1 MWAVMLKMN
10 GLRAPEI
17 GYWPLVVIH
26 EKGWQWALPLFF
38 FLVEFRSGSRQR
50 PLAAHGANQRPR
62 ALQLLPRQ
70 SPAEK
75 LCGFK
80 WPFIVDFPIKN
91 CDFP

>member
-38 FLVEFRSGSRQR
+38 FLVEFEVALGNGLLQHMERTSGQERFSFSLDITCR
-50 PLAAHGANQRPR
+50 
-62 ALQLLPRQ
+62 
-70 SPAEK
+70 K
-75 LCGFK
+75 TM
-80 WPFIVDFPIKN
+80 WI
-91 CDFP
+91 